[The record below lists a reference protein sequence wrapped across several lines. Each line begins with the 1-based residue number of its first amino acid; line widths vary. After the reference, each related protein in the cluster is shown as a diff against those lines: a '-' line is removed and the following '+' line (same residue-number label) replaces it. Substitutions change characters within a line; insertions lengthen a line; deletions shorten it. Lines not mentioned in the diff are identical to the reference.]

1 MHAIAFKSNF
11 AWINRATLI
20 NFVLWYNQFKEI
32 GEDARNKGPV
42 DAGKPVVQSNE
53 KKKGFDWMF
62 AKPVDEVKDH
72 WVS

>member
-1 MHAIAFKSNF
+1 LKSNSYTSNTLLDTVT
-11 AWINRATLI
+11 AAT
-20 NFVLWYNQFKEI
+20 VQFKEI
-32 GEDARNKGPV
+32 GGDARGRGTV
-42 DAGKPVVQSNE
+42 DSSKPMSQSNE